1 VAVFVNS
8 LCLLH
13 THADT
18 TVGATVRAY
27 IRLVY
32 GGPNGAEK
40 PLFGNLQGYKCA
52 STTAART
59 VVADGQ
65 SLFE

>member
-1 VAVFVNS
+1 MSFAPAKLRFVKSWFCS
-8 LCLLH
+8 L
-13 THADT
+13 
-18 TVGATVRAY
+18 V
-27 IRLVY
+27 RLVY

-59 VVADGQ
+59 VVAASQ